1 MTTAHGV
8 VLRWRPFRL
17 PLRHRFEAAHGAL
30 ADREGVV
37 LVLDAG
43 DGRRGLGEASPLPTF
58 GGGTVADVLAL
69 LDTHGAALAGSAT
82 LDAPVELPSG
92 AGVTALRCAIDVARL
107 DLEAQRAGL
116 PLVQLFSA
124 DPAHAVGVNAVIGQ
138 GSPSEVA
145 AYAREAAAD
154 GYGVLKLKVGSGD
167 LDHDVAAVAA
177 VRTACP
183 DVRIR
188 LDANGAWDLATAE
201 RALALLAPH
210 GIELIEQPTPPA
222 EVRALTRLRSLGL
235 IPIAADEALQHPG
248 VDAVLDVHGA
258 DFLVLKPMVLG
269 GLHSAYATAQQGL
282 ARGARPIVTTTFDSS
297 IGTAAA
303 LHLAAALPT
312 WNMAHGL
319 STGAHLAADL
329 VSAPLLPQHGTL
341 RVPDAPGLG
350 VTLDEAALEAL
361 ATGPWREARTSR

>member
-1 MTTAHGV
+1 MTAPSGTS
-8 VLRWRPFRL
+8 LCWRPFRL

-37 LVLDAG
+37 LVLEDA

-69 LDTHGAALAGSAT
+69 LEVHGAALAGGADPAALEVT
-82 LDAPVELPSG
+82 PSPGG
-92 AGVTALRCAIDVARL
+92 ATALRCAIDVARL
-107 DLEAQRAGL
+107 DLEAQRAGV
-116 PLVQLFSA
+116 PVVQLFSA
-124 DPAHAVGVNAVIGQ
+124 DPARAVSVNAVIGQ
-138 GSPSEVA
+138 GSPDDVA
-145 AYAREAAAD
+145 TYAREAVAA
-154 GYGVLKLKVGSGD
+154 GYGVLKVKVGAAD
-167 LDHDVAAVAA
+167 LDHDVAVVAA
-177 VRTACP
+177 VRAACP
-183 DVRIR
+183 DARIR

-201 RALALLAPH
+201 RALTRLAPH

-222 EVRALTRLRSLGL
+222 EVRALTRLRSLAL

-269 GLHSAYATAQQGL
+269 GLRRAYAIAQQGL
-282 ARGARPIVTTTFDSS
+282 ARGARPVVTTTFDSS

-319 STGAHLAADL
+319 STGAHLAADI
-329 VSAPLLPQHGTL
+329 VREPLLPQRGML
-341 RVPDAPGLG
+341 RIPDAPGLG
-350 VTLDEAALEAL
+350 VTLDDAALEVL
-361 ATGPWREARTSR
+361 ATGPWRAAPPVP